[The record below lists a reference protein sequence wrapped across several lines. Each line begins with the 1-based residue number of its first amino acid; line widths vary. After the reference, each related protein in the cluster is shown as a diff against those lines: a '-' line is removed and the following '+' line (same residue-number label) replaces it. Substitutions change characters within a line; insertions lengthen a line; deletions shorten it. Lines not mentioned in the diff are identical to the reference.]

1 MEEQARSVYSKIITV
16 LSGVSVLLS
25 RLFLVAVVVPST
37 AGMLMLAAAS
47 GWSFTGAALMVAE
60 VQADAQQIGK
70 ATAPGHYLVK
80 RCIEPHQV
88 NAERL
93 PVPADAVCKDWVVE
107 EVAVS
112 DYAAGAGKVLFGV
125 YLSLVFVSGGL
136 VIAFWPQSRLRVRQ
150 RICTDLVAIFNKLKT
165 SVSGKPAA

>member
-1 MEEQARSVYSKIITV
+1 MEEKLRSVYSKAITV
-16 LSGVSVLLS
+16 FAGVSVLLS
-25 RLFLVAVVVPST
+25 RLFLVAVVIPST
-37 AGMLMLAAAS
+37 AGMLMIAAAS

-80 RCIEPHQV
+80 RCIEPHQS
-88 NAERL
+88 AERL
-93 PVPADAVCKDWVVE
+93 PVPADAICKDWVVE

-112 DYAAGAGKVLFGV
+112 DYAASAGQAMFGV
-125 YLSLVFVSGGL
+125 YLVLFFVSAGL
-136 VIAFWPQSRLRVRQ
+136 VIAFWPQSRLRVRE
-150 RICTDLVAIFNKLKT
+150 RIGNDLAAIFNKIKA